1 MTLQVFPAGW
11 KTSSHFFK
19 RETLGLECGRVGG
32 AGNQAVEVI
41 QLERRVSMF
50 RIDWS
55 YLYFTPGFHFG
66 L

>member
-19 RETLGLECGRVGG
+19 RKHLVWSVAELAVP
-32 AGNQAVEVI
+32 AIQAVEVI
-41 QLERRVSMF
+41 QLEMRVSMF

-55 YLYFTPGFHFG
+55 YLYFTQAFHFG